1 MMLSF
6 PFPKPMYNQIL
17 IIKPMRIK
25 QLVLLPFLV
34 MTLSAFAQQDE
45 KRIELDL
52 RDGYEDERAYP
63 LSNDGFLIQ
72 SFGTDPKKGQID
84 CKNDFYSTGFKLLKS
99 VSVPVKERT
108 QFVTS
113 YDENGINYTMIRNRR
128 DYFAIIT
135 ADAGNLECKKT
146 EGLMPDLGLLSDM
159 VVHDDKAIFKVVD
172 KKASGILIIDLKTGK
187 IKFTP
192 VKIERF
198 AAKDL
203 TILDFQVFDD
213 DLLVFTNAQTDKS
226 NEDLY
231 IVTYNMSGQ
240 QKDFFN
246 VTKTVKEKLI
256 TASATKIGNKY
267 IITGT
272 FSKTRSDQSQGIF
285 IGELENKKLNFIR
298 FYNFLELKNF
308 TGYLT
313 QKQQD
318 RIERKKDNKEKQG
331 KEMLLNYRIVTHPII
346 ESADGYTFL
355 GEAFYPTYNTY
366 TTSIPNGNGGST
378 TQVHTVFDGYQYTH
392 ATLAKFDFEGNLLW
406 DNTFS
411 MWSLYKPFRIK
422 KLISFSQGQEN
433 AELAFSERNT
443 VKYKVFNQK
452 NGDIIKDNSKEIIET
467 YTDGDKVKRS
477 FTNIDYWYDNN
488 FIAFGIQ
495 TISNKEVKRK
505 RRVFFVNNIV
515 LNND

>member
-1 MMLSF
+1 M
-6 PFPKPMYNQIL
+6 K
-17 IIKPMRIK
+17 IK
-25 QLVLLPFLV
+25 QLILLPFLI
-34 MTLSAFAQQDE
+34 MTLGAFAQQDE

-52 RDGYEDERAYP
+52 RDGFEDERTYP
-63 LSNDGFLIQ
+63 LSRNGFLIQ
-72 SFGTDPKKGQID
+72 SFGTDPHKGQID
-84 CKNDFYSTGFKLLKS
+84 CKNDFYATDFTLLKS

-108 QFVTS
+108 QFVTA

-135 ADAGNLECKKT
+135 ANAGSLECKKT
-146 EGLMPDLGLLSDM
+146 EGLMPDLGLLSEM
-159 VVHDDKAIFKVVD
+159 VVYEGKAIFKVVD
-172 KKASGILIIDLKTGK
+172 KKVSGILIIDLKTGK
-187 IKFTP
+187 LKYTP
-192 VKIERF
+192 VKFERF
-198 AAKDL
+198 ATKDL

-213 DLLVFTNAQTDKS
+213 DLLVFANAQTDKS

-231 IVTYNMSGQ
+231 IVTYNLSGQ
-240 QKDFFN
+240 QKDVFN
-246 VTKTVKEKLI
+246 MTKTVKEKLI
-256 TASATKIGNKY
+256 SASATKIKNKY

-272 FSKTRSDQSQGIF
+272 FSKTRSELSQGIF
-285 IGELENKKLNFIR
+285 IAELENKQLNFIR

-331 KEMLLNYRIVTHPII
+331 KEMLLNYRIVTHPVI
-346 ESADGYTFL
+346 ESADGYTYL

-366 TTSIPNGNGGST
+366 TTSVSNGSGGFT
-378 TQVHTVFDGYQYTH
+378 TQTHTVFDGYQYTH
-392 ATLAKFDFEGNLLW
+392 ATLAKFDPEGNLMW

-443 VKYKVFNQK
+443 IKYKVFNQL
-452 NGDIIKDNSKEIIET
+452 NGEIIKDNSKEIIET

-477 FTNIDYWYDNN
+477 YSNIDYWYDNN
-488 FIAFGIQ
+488 FIAYGIQ

-505 RRVFFVNNIV
+505 RKVFFVNNIV
-515 LNND
+515 LKND

>member
-1 MMLSF
+1 M
-6 PFPKPMYNQIL
+6 K
-17 IIKPMRIK
+17 IK
-25 QLVLLPFLV
+25 QLFLLPFL
-34 MTLSAFAQQDE
+34 MMSLGAFAQQDE

-52 RDGYEDERAYP
+52 RDGYEDERTYP
-63 LSNDGFLIQ
+63 LSSNGFLIQ
-72 SFGTDPKKGQID
+72 SFGTDPEKGQID

-99 VSVPVKERT
+99 VSIPVKERT
-108 QFVTS
+108 QFITS
-113 YDENGINYTMIRNRR
+113 YDENGVNYTMIRNRR

-135 ADAGNLECKKT
+135 ADAENLECRKI
-146 EGLMPDLGLLSDM
+146 EGMMPDLGLLSDM
-159 VVHDDKAIFKVVD
+159 KVYEDRAFFKVIG
-172 KKASGILIIDLKTGK
+172 KKVSGILIIDLKTGK
-187 IKFTP
+187 FKVAP
-192 VKIERF
+192 VKFEKF
-198 AAKDL
+198 STKDL

-213 DLLVFTNAQTDKS
+213 DLLVFTNAQMDKS

-231 IVTYNMSGQ
+231 IVTFSMTGQ
-240 QKDFFN
+240 QKDVFN

-256 TASATKIGNKY
+256 TASATKIKNKY

-272 FSKTRSDQSQGIF
+272 FSKTRSEQSQGIF

-331 KEMLLNYRIVTHPII
+331 KEMLLNYRIVTHPLI
-346 ESADGYTFL
+346 ESEDGYTYL
-355 GEAFYPTYNTY
+355 GEAFYPTFTTY
-366 TTSIPNGNGGST
+366 TTNVSNGSGGFT

-392 ATLAKFDFEGNLLW
+392 ATLAKFDHEGNLLW

-422 KLISFSQGQEN
+422 KLISFSHGREN

-443 VKYKVFNQK
+443 IRYKVFNQQ

-467 YTDGDKVKRS
+467 YTEGDKVKRS
-477 FTNIDYWYDNN
+477 FSNIDYWYDNN
-488 FIAFGIQ
+488 FIAYGIQ
-495 TISNKEVKRK
+495 TISNKEIKRK
-505 RRVFFVNNIV
+505 RKVFFVNNIV
-515 LNND
+515 LKND